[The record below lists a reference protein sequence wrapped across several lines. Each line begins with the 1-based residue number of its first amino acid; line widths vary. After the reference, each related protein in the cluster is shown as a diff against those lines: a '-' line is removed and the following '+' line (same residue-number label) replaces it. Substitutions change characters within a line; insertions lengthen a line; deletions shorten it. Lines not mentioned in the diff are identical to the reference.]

1 MKIVP
6 CLCATVLGFALS
18 ASSAPAG
25 EENNNIKLA
34 RRAPVL
40 FNSSSIAGPTG
51 LFPTGSGYPYPS
63 GTVSPSN
70 NTLSAGSASSTVT
83 QPITESSTSES
94 SSSTSVPTSNV
105 TITPSVTPSV
115 TASPLP
121 TTTPGNDGT
130 AACSS
135 VPDGTLVC
143 NGEEQYGLCNRGRA
157 IFQDVAPGTACITG
171 ADGIGRIGR
180 ASNSAACG
188 GVPDG
193 SLVCNG
199 ASQFGLCDQG
209 SVQFLS
215 VAPGTKCITGENGT
229 GTIGLA

>member
-1 MKIVP
+1 MGCFSLKKAISSSILSIHSAIMKIVP

-34 RRAPVL
+34 RRTPVL
-40 FNSSSIAGPTG
+40 FNSSSIAEPTG
-51 LFPTGSGYPYPS
+51 FFPTGSSYPYPS

-70 NTLSAGSASSTVT
+70 STLPIGGTSSTVT
-83 QPITESSTSES
+83 QTITESPTSES
-94 SSSTSVPTSNV
+94 SSFTSVPTSNV

-135 VPDGTLVC
+135 V
-143 NGEEQYGLCNRGRA
+143 
-157 IFQDVAPGTACITG
+157 
-171 ADGIGRIGR
+171 
-180 ASNSAACG
+180 
-188 GVPDG
+188 
-193 SLVCNG
+193 
-199 ASQFGLCDQG
+199 
-209 SVQFLS
+209 
-215 VAPGTKCITGENGT
+215 
-229 GTIGLA
+229 